1 MKNYKKI
8 FASALLSCLF
18 VAPTLAETV
27 YVKYRGPVN
36 LENFQCANPSSS
48 FVHRIC
54 YRSDKQYLIVL
65 LDRTYYHYCNMPR
78 SVVQQWLGAPSQG
91 KFYRANVKGRYDCRL
106 GGIANQ
112 KF

>member
-1 MKNYKKI
+1 MKNHTKI
-8 FASALLSCLF
+8 FVVTLLSIF
-18 VAPTLAETV
+18 FAVPVMAETV

-36 LENFQCANPSSS
+36 LDNFQCANPSSS

-78 SVVQQWLGAPSQG
+78 AVVQQWLGAPSQG
-91 KFYRANVKGRYDCRL
+91 KFYRGNIKGRYDCRL
-106 GGIANQ
+106 GGVPN
-112 KF
+112 

>member
-1 MKNYKKI
+1 MKNYKKF

-18 VAPTLAETV
+18 AAPTLAETV

-48 FVHRIC
+48 LVHRIC

>member
-1 MKNYKKI
+1 MKNYRKV
-8 FASALLSCLF
+8 FLLALLSFLF
-18 VAPTLAETV
+18 AAPTLAETV

-48 FVHRIC
+48 LVHRIC
-54 YRSDKQYLIVL
+54 YRSDKQYMIVL